1 MGTERGTGGRAGG
14 KDRTGHLDRNGHS
27 GRGVRIGALG
37 PKRSLE
43 EGPHKGTVEQGTE
56 KGHWGRTGHWKKGPK
71 KALPGSA
78 GGAGAQTGRGDD
90 DNNEDRDVVF

>member
-1 MGTERGTGGRAGG
+1 MG
-14 KDRTGHLDRNGHS
+14 S
-27 GRGVRIGALG
+27 
-37 PKRSLE
+37 
-43 EGPHKGTVEQGTE
+43 VEHGTE